1 MYERIEPAQLD
12 TTADGTPYSARFG
25 DVYHTQHG
33 ALGQSRHV
41 FLEGNQL
48 PHRWQRKSRFVIL
61 ETGFGLGLNFLAT
74 WAAWRED
81 PKRCD
86 RLHFISI
93 EKHPFSASDLAV
105 AHRRWPELATLSARL
120 CAQWPTLTPG
130 HHRLWL
136 EDGRVALTLVFG
148 DASEALAK
156 LDARVDAFYLDGFSP
171 ARNPDLWSAR
181 VCHQLAA
188 LAAPVATLATWSVSR
203 EVRQH
208 LEYARF
214 RIDKVRGFTGK
225 SEMLRGHIAG
235 APEKIHRP
243 HGREAIIIGA
253 GLAGTSLAHRLVKRG
268 WQVQLLDAAAGPGQG
283 ASGNLAGVLRPLP
296 SLDDNRLARLTRA
309 GTLAGIRHLNALGAA
324 GHAVRWAPTGVL
336 HLARDPQH
344 EVRQREVVDSQQP
357 PADFLRQVD
366 QAEASALARW
376 PLAVG
381 GWWFPGS
388 GWVQPPSLCAA
399 NIAAAGDGLSVH
411 YGVSVSGLDRLDDLW
426 QVRDQHG
433 DIVAESTCVIL
444 ANGADIRRFAL
455 AGTLPVRAARGQVSH
470 LPAAEGSAPDIVV
483 CRLGYVSPAI
493 DGVRCAGATFLVD
506 DDDPA
511 LRESEHADN
520 LAKLDFILPGFS
532 QTLGDTP
539 MAGRVGFRPASP
551 DRLPM
556 VGAIAAPG
564 TYPPDAT
571 LDQVAREPGLYAIS
585 GFGARGLV
593 WSAIVAETLASQLDG
608 DPLPLERDLVDA
620 IDPGRFVLRRAR
632 RDRFSSDG

>member
-1 MYERIEPAQLD
+1 MYERIEAATLEY
-12 TTADGTPYSARFG
+12 AEDGTPFSRRFG

-33 ALGQSRHV
+33 APGQSRHV

-48 PHRWQRKSRFVIL
+48 PHRWQRKPRFVIL

-74 WAAWRED
+74 WAAWRDD

-93 EKHPFSASDLAV
+93 EKHPFSATDLATL
-105 AHRRWPELATLSARL
+105 HQRWPEFASLSARL
-120 CAQWPTLTPG
+120 RVQWPTLTPG
-130 HHRLWL
+130 MHRLWL
-136 EDGRVALTLVFG
+136 EEGRVALTLFFG
-148 DASEALAK
+148 DAATALSK
-156 LDARVDAFYLDGFSP
+156 LDASVDAFYLDGFSP

-181 VCHQLAA
+181 LCHQLAA

-203 EVRQH
+203 EVCQH

-214 RIDKVRGFTGK
+214 RIEKVRGFTGK

-235 APEKIHRP
+235 APERNAATP
-243 HGREAIIIGA
+243 AREAVIVGA
-253 GLAGTSLAHRLVKRG
+253 GLAGSSLAHRLVKRG
-268 WQVQLLDAAAGPGQG
+268 WRVQLIDAADGPGQG

-309 GTLAGIRHLNALGAA
+309 GTLAGIRHLNALAAA
-324 GHAVRWAPTGVL
+324 GHAVRWSPSGVL
-336 HLARDPQH
+336 HLARDPVH
-344 EVRQREVVDSQQP
+344 EARQREVVDSQQP
-357 PADFLRQVD
+357 PANYLRQVN
-366 QAEASALARW
+366 QTEASALADW
-376 PLAVG
+376 PLDAG
-381 GWWFPGS
+381 GWWFPSS

-399 NIAAAGDGLSVH
+399 NITAAGAGLTVR
-411 YGVSVSGLDRLDDLW
+411 YGVSVAGLTRVGDAW
-426 QVRDQHG
+426 QLRDADG
-433 DIVAESTCVIL
+433 ALIAETACVIL
-444 ANGADIRRFAL
+444 ANGADIRRLDVAH
-455 AGTLPVRAARGQVSH
+455 TLPVRAARGQVSH
-470 LPAAEGSAPDIVV
+470 LSASEDSAPRVVV

-520 LAKLDFILPGFS
+520 LAKLDFILPGFGK
-532 QTLGDTP
+532 TLDDAP

-564 TYPPDAT
+564 RYPADAT
-571 LDQVAREPGLYAIS
+571 LNQVVREPGLYAIS

-620 IDPGRFVLRRAR
+620 IDPGRFLLRRAR
-632 RDRFSSDG
+632 RDRFPSDG

>member
-1 MYERIEPAQLD
+1 MYERIEPAALEY
-12 TTADGTPYSARFG
+12 AEDGTPFSHQFG

-48 PHRWQRKSRFVIL
+48 PHRWQRKPRFVIL
-61 ETGFGLGLNFLAT
+61 ETGFGIGLNFLAT
-74 WAAWRED
+74 WAAWRDD

-93 EKHPFSASDLAV
+93 EKHPFRADDLATL
-105 AHRRWPELATLSARL
+105 HQRWPEFASLSTRL
-120 CAQWPTLTPG
+120 RAQWPALTPG
-130 HHRLWL
+130 IHRLWL
-136 EDGRVALTLVFG
+136 DDGRVALTLVFG
-148 DASEALAK
+148 DAATALGK

-181 VCHQLAA
+181 LCHQLAA

-235 APEKIHRP
+235 TPEQNTTISA
-243 HGREAIIIGA
+243 REAVIVGA

-268 WQVQLLDAAAGPGQG
+268 WSVQLIDAADGPGQG

-324 GHAVRWAPTGVL
+324 GHTVRWSPSGVL
-336 HLARDPQH
+336 HLARDPIH
-344 EVRQREVVDSQQP
+344 EARQREVVDRQQP
-357 PADFLRQVD
+357 PADYLRYVD
-366 QAEASALARW
+366 PAEASALADW
-376 PLAVG
+376 PLASG

-399 NIAAAGDGLSVH
+399 NIAAAGAALTVR
-411 YGVSVSGLDRLDDLW
+411 YGVSVADLARVGDAW
-426 QVRDQHG
+426 QLHDAHG
-433 DIVAESTCVIL
+433 DLIAETTCVIL
-444 ANGADIRRFAL
+444 ANGADIRRLDVAR
-455 AGTLPVRAARGQVSH
+455 TLPVRSARGQVSH
-470 LPAAEGSAPDIVV
+470 LPATDDSAPKVVV

-493 DGVRCAGATFLVD
+493 DGVRSAGATFLVD

-511 LRESEHADN
+511 LRESEHTDN

-532 QTLGDTP
+532 ATLDNAT

-564 TYPPDAT
+564 NYPADAS
-571 LDQVAREPGLYAIS
+571 LKQVLREPGLYAIS

-632 RDRFSSDG
+632 RDRVPSDG

>member
-1 MYERIEPAQLD
+1 MYEKIDPAVLEY
-12 TTADGTPYSARFG
+12 AEDGTPFSRQFD

-74 WAAWRED
+74 WAAWRDD

-93 EKHPFSASDLAV
+93 EKHPFNATDLAT
-105 AHRRWPELATLSARL
+105 AHQRWPEFAALSARL
-120 CAQWPTLTPG
+120 RTQWPTLTPG
-130 HHRLWL
+130 IHRLWL
-136 EDGRVALTLVFG
+136 DDGRIALTLIFG
-148 DASEALAK
+148 DASTALAK
-156 LDARVDAFYLDGFSP
+156 LVARVDAFYLDGFSP
-171 ARNPDLWSAR
+171 ARNPELWSEKI
-181 VCHQLAA
+181 CHQLAA

-235 APEKIHRP
+235 APERP
-243 HGREAIIIGA
+243 PAHPSREAIIVGA

-268 WQVQLLDAAAGPGQG
+268 WSVQLLDAANGPGQG

-309 GTLAGIRHLNALGAA
+309 GTLAGIRHLNALAAA

-336 HLARDPQH
+336 HLARDPVH
-344 EVRQREVVDSQQP
+344 ETRQRDVVDSQRP
-357 PADFLRQVD
+357 PDDYLRYVD
-366 QAEASALARW
+366 QAEASALADW
-376 PLAVG
+376 PLATG
-381 GWWFPGS
+381 GWWFPCS

-399 NIAAAGDGLSVH
+399 NIAAAGTALTVRYGTSVA
-411 YGVSVSGLDRLDDLW
+411 RLT
-426 QVRDQHG
+426 R
-433 DIVAESTCVIL
+433 VAEYWQLHDANDALISETACVIL
-444 ANGADIRRFAL
+444 ANGADIRHLDVAQ
-455 AGTLPVRAARGQVSH
+455 TLPVRAARGQVSH
-470 LPAAEGSAPDIVV
+470 LPATEGSAPKVVV

-493 DGVRCAGATFLVD
+493 DGQRCAGATFLVD

-532 QTLGDTP
+532 TTLDDTT

-556 VGAIAAPG
+556 IGAIAIPG
-564 TYPPDAT
+564 SYPADAT
-571 LDQVAREPGLYAIS
+571 LEQVVREPGLYAIS

-593 WSAIVAETLASQLDG
+593 WSTIVAETLASQLDG

-632 RDRFSSDG
+632 RDRIPSDG

>member
-1 MYERIEPAQLD
+1 MYERIEPAALD
-12 TTADGTPYSARFG
+12 HAEDGTPFSRRFD

-33 ALGQSRHV
+33 APGQSRHV

-74 WAAWRED
+74 WAAWRDD

-93 EKHPFSASDLAV
+93 EKHPFSADDLATL
-105 AHRRWPELATLSARL
+105 HQRWPEFAALSARL
-120 CAQWPTLTPG
+120 RAQWPALTPG
-130 HHRLWL
+130 MHRLWL
-136 EDGRVALTLVFG
+136 DDGRIALTLIFG
-148 DASEALAK
+148 DASTALAK

-171 ARNPDLWSAR
+171 ARNPELWSAKL
-181 VCHQLAA
+181 CHQLAA

-235 APEKIHRP
+235 APERAPAHTF
-243 HGREAIIIGA
+243 REAIIVGA

-268 WQVQLLDAAAGPGQG
+268 WSVQLLDAADGPGQG

-309 GTLAGIRHLNALGAA
+309 GTLAGIRHLNALAAA

-336 HLARDPQH
+336 HLARDPAH
-344 EVRQREVVDSQQP
+344 ETRQRDVVDTQQP
-357 PADFLRQVD
+357 PPDYLRYVD
-366 QAEASALARW
+366 QTEASALADW

-388 GWVQPPSLCAA
+388 GWVQPPSLCAT
-399 NIAAAGDGLSVH
+399 NIAAAGPALSVR
-411 YGVSVSGLDRLDDLW
+411 YGVSVARLTRVGEHW
-426 QVRDQHG
+426 QLHDAN
-433 DIVAESTCVIL
+433 DELIAETTCVIL
-444 ANGADIRRFAL
+444 ANGAGIRHLEVAQ
-455 AGTLPVRAARGQVSH
+455 TLPVRAARGQVSH
-470 LPAAEGSAPDIVV
+470 LPATAGSAPQVVV

-493 DGVRCAGATFLVD
+493 DGLRSAGATFLVD

-532 QTLGDTP
+532 RTLDNAT

-564 TYPPDAT
+564 RYPADAS
-571 LDQVAREPGLYAIS
+571 LDQVVREPGLYAIS

-632 RDRFSSDG
+632 RDRFANDG